1 MKRVFTP
8 FLTVSFATNLQD
20 LTQFVTSQSTN
31 KKDTAFV
38 NFCVAYNNI
47 IIIIIIIIIHNKR
60 QIAPSNDCN
69 FKEFTVTAEYL
80 A

>member
-47 IIIIIIIIIHNKR
+47 IIIIIIHNKR

-69 FKEFTVTAEYL
+69 FKEFIVTAEYL